1 MDFEKQIKEMQTY
14 QEELKAKSEQQII
27 QEKRKL
33 LDEET
38 AHNKE
43 V

>member
-1 MDFEKQIKEMQTY
+1 MQTY
-14 QEELKAKSEQQII
+14 QEELKAKSEQAII

-43 V
+43 VYFLKCIFI